1 MTKPLGQLSQND
13 KSEKPEIRE
22 TYWTSTEK
30 ESLKESY
37 GTEILVE
44 NGAPAD
50 VMTKEAPTDASI
62 VTYTVDGKEH
72 QDLTRG
78 SRVKLFDMYYDKFTN
93 VKRIDYG
100 QGTIKPSL
108 WGYVVRQ
115 HLKRKSESSFKNR
128 AKKIP
133 PNFCPVGFSVT
144 FTTYYLT
151 K

>member
-1 MTKPLGQLSQND
+1 MTKPLGQLSQTE
-13 KSEKPEIRE
+13 KSDKPEKKE

-30 ESLKESY
+30 ESLKETY

-44 NGAPAD
+44 NGSTSD

-62 VTYTVDGKEH
+62 VTYTVDGIDH

-108 WGYVVRQ
+108 WGYSGETAPKKK
-115 HLKRKSESSFKNR
+115 KRK
-128 AKKIP
+128 
-133 PNFCPVGFSVT
+133 
-144 FTTYYLT
+144 
-151 K
+151 

>member
-1 MTKPLGQLSQND
+1 MTKPLGQLSQSE
-13 KSEKPEIRE
+13 KSEKPEKRE
-22 TYWTSTEK
+22 TYWTPTEK

-44 NGAPAD
+44 NGSPAD
-50 VMTKEAPTDASI
+50 VQIKDAPTDASI

-93 VKRIDYG
+93 VKSIEYG

-108 WGYVVRQ
+108 WGYSGEAAPKKK
-115 HLKRKSESSFKNR
+115 KRK
-128 AKKIP
+128 
-133 PNFCPVGFSVT
+133 
-144 FTTYYLT
+144 
-151 K
+151 

>member
-30 ESLKESY
+30 ESLKEMY

-44 NGAPAD
+44 NGSSAD

-62 VTYTVDGKEH
+62 VTYLVDGKEH

-78 SRVKLFDMYYDKFTN
+78 SRVKIFDMYYDKFTN
-93 VKRIDYG
+93 VKRIEYG
-100 QGTIKPSL
+100 HGMIKPSL
-108 WGYVVRQ
+108 WGYSGEAAPKKK
-115 HLKRKSESSFKNR
+115 KRK
-128 AKKIP
+128 
-133 PNFCPVGFSVT
+133 
-144 FTTYYLT
+144 
-151 K
+151 

>member
-1 MTKPLGQLSQND
+1 MTKPLGQLSQTE
-13 KSEKPEIRE
+13 KSDKPEKKE

-30 ESLKESY
+30 ESLRESY

-50 VMTKEAPTDASI
+50 VQTKDAPTDASI
-62 VTYTVDGKEH
+62 VTYTVDGKDH

-93 VKRIDYG
+93 VKRIEYG

-108 WGYVVRQ
+108 WGYNSGTAAPKKK
-115 HLKRKSESSFKNR
+115 KRK
-128 AKKIP
+128 
-133 PNFCPVGFSVT
+133 
-144 FTTYYLT
+144 
-151 K
+151 

>member
-1 MTKPLGQLSQND
+1 MTKPLGQLSNTE
-13 KSEKPEIRE
+13 KSEKPEKKE

-30 ESLKESY
+30 ESLKETY

-44 NGAPAD
+44 NGSSSD

-62 VTYTVDGKEH
+62 VTYTVDGIEH

-93 VKRIDYG
+93 VKRIEYG

-108 WGYVVRQ
+108 WRYSSEASPKKK
-115 HLKRKSESSFKNR
+115 KRK
-128 AKKIP
+128 
-133 PNFCPVGFSVT
+133 
-144 FTTYYLT
+144 
-151 K
+151 